1 MKTALIV
8 LVVIAIALGSSSIL
22 LSRRVSALE
31 QNVRTYQSILES
43 TGRRVGKQQAERDF
57 ASGTPRWYRT
67 GEPGGVIPTEK
78 QDRQL
83 VEIGCEVS
91 EYDRAFVEA
100 YNGRMDEF
108 FARRAVSGKR

>member
-1 MKTALIV
+1 MKTALFVFAV
-8 LVVIAIALGSSSIL
+8 LVVALGSYTIL

-31 QNVRTYQSILES
+31 QSVRTYQSLLDS
-43 TGRRVGKQQAERDF
+43 TGRSVGKQQAEQDF
-57 ASGTPRWYRT
+57 AGGAPRWYRT

-100 YNGRMDEF
+100 YNGRMDELL
-108 FARRAVSGKR
+108 ARRSVSDEH